1 MAEYFLPL
9 KDRREVA
16 EGTMA
21 FWFDISGTDLTFEPG
36 QNADYTLIDPPE
48 TDAEGN
54 MRTFS
59 FAASPSHKDTIMITT
74 RMRPTAFKNSLKA
87 IPLGTKV
94 KVEAPLGDMMLHED
108 VSRPAVLLAGGIG
121 ITPFRSMIEWAS
133 ERQSPHKIFL
143 FYGNRDKK
151 ATAFFDDLEQWS
163 TKNPNFKF
171 VPTLDQ
177 AEPDWKYE
185 TGHID
190 ANMVKKYVANL
201 QQPIYYIAGPPAM
214 GTALRKMLLVD
225 LGVSRDSIRTE
236 SFTGY

>member
-21 FWFDISGTDLTFEPG
+21 FWFDISGTDVTFEAG
-36 QNADYTLIDPPE
+36 QNADYTLINPPY

-59 FAASPSHKDTIMITT
+59 FAASPSHKDTIMIAT
-74 RMRPTAFKNSLKA
+74 RMRPTAFKNSLKE

-94 KVEAPLGDMMLHED
+94 KVVAPLGDMILHED
-108 VSRPAVLLAGGIG
+108 ATRPAVLLAGGIG
-121 ITPFRSMIEWAS
+121 ITPFRSMIEWAG
-133 ERQSPHKIFL
+133 EQHLPHKITL
-143 FYGNRDKK
+143 FYGNRNVK
-151 ATAFFDDLEQWS
+151 AIAFFRDLEQWAQQ
-163 TKNPNFKF
+163 NPNFTF
-171 VPTLDQ
+171 VPTID
-177 AEPDWKYE
+177 AMEPGWKYA

-190 ANMVKKYVANL
+190 QALVKKYITDIR
-201 QQPIYYIAGPPAM
+201 QPIYYIAGPPAM

-225 LGVSRDSIRTE
+225 LGVSRDNIRTE